1 MRRQSEEKVLKATTL
16 VRQFIDDL
24 DIGFYFSEIIDWIE
38 EDYTEYTSSYYS
50 EAEWDSIDDMFTAKM
65 VRALMDATSEA
76 ESYAENELQKI
87 APKLGSRIART
98 IHALKKTRN
107 CAIRTRLVDGCIRDL
122 RKAVKPVLDEC
133 IEIFLESSEPSKV
146 LDEVR
151 DSVSMP
157 VPSAV
162 EKSLLYQYK
171 QLCDL
176 RLLAADSLETMLC
189 GEKLDKSLT
198 LLAAAMM
205 RSVEPKKYFMSR
217 IS

>member
-1 MRRQSEEKVLKATTL
+1 MGANLCGDGGCPRSR
-16 VRQFIDDL
+16 
-24 DIGFYFSEIIDWIE
+24 
-38 EDYTEYTSSYYS
+38 
-50 EAEWDSIDDMFTAKM
+50 
-65 VRALMDATSEA
+65 RALAHA
-76 ESYAENELQKI
+76 E
-87 APKLGSRIART
+87 R
-98 IHALKKTRN
+98 H
-107 CAIRTRLVDGCIRDL
+107 
-122 RKAVKPVLDEC
+122 EC